1 MVCVPCS
8 QSHFSR
14 CFEDLML
21 WGRQIL
27 FRIFWKVWTV
37 SPEITHT
44 RHPPPLP
51 TSLTHTALSFPSF
64 LHSLS
69 YTFTSSLEQRHWFCI
84 QFHSVGRLRGASW
97 VTSPLDPRT
106 GLLRARNRVLGP
118 NPLLGMDRKM
128 LKLPALGRSIS
139 HVSWVSSPHPY
150 HQRAGSQGS
159 WEQSSAHIECGSP
172 RTPGSKRPG
181 GAMTPAPRG
190 RVGCPDLEFPDSP
203 PWGCWVA
210 RIVVMRSLFALRSLV
225 QMFQVTE
232 QLLCVFTVVT
242 CELWKTTNTVSPPS
256 SLMPSSMSCHRRLSY
271 GVTAT
276 RPLCTPPIGSTCK

>member
-21 WGRQIL
+21 WGWQIL

-159 WEQSSAHIECGSP
+159 WEQSSAHIVWLPPHPWQQATRRSHD
-172 RTPGSKRPG
+172 PGTTR
-181 GAMTPAPRG
+181 A
-190 RVGCPDLEFPDSP
+190 
-203 PWGCWVA
+203 CWVPWL
-210 RIVVMRSLFALRSLV
+210 RI
-225 QMFQVTE
+225 
-232 QLLCVFTVVT
+232 
-242 CELWKTTNTVSPPS
+242 P
-256 SLMPSSMSCHRRLSY
+256 RLSTLRMLS
-271 GVTAT
+271 GPHCSDAK
-276 RPLCTPPIGSTCK
+276 PLCSEVTGSDVPSHRTIAMCLHSCDLWTLENH